1 MDLQQFVPVTLTTAP
16 SAPSWIEP
24 KLLEVAADLAARNQV
39 RGSMW
44 LARAGQS
51 LEFDAWLRS
60 ARTADDAIH
69 LGYGLPELAF
79 GARTQRVH
87 SVSEVLSELAHIA
100 RETPRLRWRMVELLG
115 RPDTAILLNAAGR
128 TAAAS

>member
-1 MDLQQFVPVTLTTAP
+1 MDLQQFVPVTLTAAP

-24 KLLEVAADLAARNQV
+24 ALLEIAAILAARNQL
-39 RGSMW
+39 RGTMW
-44 LARAGQS
+44 LARAAKA

-79 GARTQRVH
+79 GVRTQRVH
-87 SVSEVLSELAHIA
+87 SVAEVLSEMAYIA
-100 RETPRLRWRMVELLG
+100 REIPRLRWHLVELLG
-115 RPDTAILLNAAGR
+115 RPDAEILLNAAR
-128 TAAAS
+128 RAVAAS